1 MAFLPSDKWSDI
13 LNRLGS
19 PFSWIL
25 TKEGY
30 ALINAFITSR
40 EFIIL
45 ANFYQFLANQSVNAT
60 FWNILLKALLIRSI
74 GAILINDKQVS
85 LNALISALQV
95 QGNMYIALVNVLNT
109 LTNAIPSVAFNP
121 IANAKWASVFSAVL
135 VALASTG
142 TEIGNLKNDI
152 RTIINTDIFCIE
164 PCTTFMRARLASSK
178 VEDIR
183 DSVKEIVD
191 KLYERETKLWKEY
204 GKDLLA
210 KGKDKQ

>member
-19 PFSWIL
+19 PFSWFL

-45 ANFYQFLANQSVNAT
+45 ANFYQFLANQSVNPT

-95 QGNMYIALVNVLNT
+95 QSNMYIALVNVLNT
-109 LTNAIPSVAFNP
+109 LTNIIPSVSFNP
-121 IANAKWASVFSAVL
+121 VANAKWASILSAVL

-142 TEIGNLKNDI
+142 TEIGNLKNNI
-152 RTIINTDIFCIE
+152 RAIINDDIFCIE
-164 PCTTFMRARLASSK
+164 PCSTLTRAKLELSK

-183 DSVKEIVD
+183 DSVNEIIA
-191 KLYERETKLWKEY
+191 KLYEQEAKLWKEY
-204 GKDLLA
+204 GKDLL
-210 KGKDKQ
+210 GKSQR